1 MFEAENYSRNYLSLN
16 YTEYPN
22 QKIIS
27 RKNIR
32 KLTLLH
38 IKELE

>member
-27 RKNIR
+27 RKNR